1 MISEYIVLEIPKDK
15 TGLTKPELFLLD
27 FLSNYKWDRPLSMLN
42 QGGDLNI
49 GIKDYLMYDGFSYR
63 FTPIRNKVS
72 SLDLGLVDTDDLY
85 NKLTNVFKFDALSR
99 DDYVIDYQNMYTFMG
114 VMSIRNLFVSSAN
127 TFIKE
132 GQNDRAEVL
141 LDKCRE
147 VMKPERYPYDNSI
160 LGWSSN
166 ALFPIDMIRDYYTL
180 GKQDKAREVADELVS
195 QVKESIA
202 LYLDFYPDYKDEF
215 DYQCQLVY
223 YLASEITKQ
232 GDTEYAKSLEEGM
245 ASFLRENS

>member
-1 MISEYIVLEIPKDK
+1 MRIAESEFIINQDGSAFHIHLRPEELADIVILV
-15 TGLTKPELFLLD
+15 
-27 FLSNYKWDRPLSMLN
+27 
-42 QGGDLNI
+42 GDP
-49 GIKDYLMYDGFSYR
+49 GR
-63 FTPIRNKVS
+63 V
-72 SLDLGLVDTDDLY
+72 
-85 NKLTNVFKFDALSR
+85 
-99 DDYVIDYQNMYTFMG
+99 
-114 VMSIRNLFVSSAN
+114 
-127 TFIKE
+127 
-132 GQNDRAEVL
+132 
-141 LDKCRE
+141 
-147 VMKPERYPYDNSI
+147 
-160 LGWSSN
+160 
-166 ALFPIDMIRDYYTL
+166 DMIRDYYTL